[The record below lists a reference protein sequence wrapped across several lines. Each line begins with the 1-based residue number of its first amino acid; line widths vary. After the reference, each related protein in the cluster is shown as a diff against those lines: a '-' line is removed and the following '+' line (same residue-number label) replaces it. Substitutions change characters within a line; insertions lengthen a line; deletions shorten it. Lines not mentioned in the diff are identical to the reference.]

1 MKQSQKSCFG
11 FMCMFSLLSAAGCLP
26 LVVGAA
32 AGAGGIGYAKGAL
45 VHNLDEPVE
54 RVYKASL
61 AALKDLKI
69 FVISNDNELTRHSAI
84 IRGEY
89 PDGQKLVI
97 NIESLTEYVSK
108 ITIRIGVFGDQQDS
122 RLILNAIQ
130 KKL

>member
-1 MKQSQKSCFG
+1 MKAYLNFIFLFFLISS
-11 FMCMFSLLSAAGCLP
+11 SGCIP
-26 LVVGAA
+26 LVIGAA

-45 VHNLDEPVE
+45 AHNIDEPVE

-61 AALKDLKI
+61 AALKDFKA
-69 FVISNDNELTRHSAI
+69 VITFDELTRHSAI

-97 NIESLTEYVSK
+97 NVEGLTEFVSK
-108 ITIRIGVFGDQQDS
+108 ITIRIGVFGDQEDS
-122 RLILNAIQ
+122 RLLLSAIQ